1 MSRLRNRLVS
11 DGDDRPL
18 CRACRGK
25 GLVSADSEPPLDD
38 EDFGLSA
45 DEDADLLGL
54 QPLPATVRHPERMS
68 PAERLAL
75 RMFPNLKA
83 CE

>member
-11 DGDDRPL
+11 DGDDCPP
-18 CRACRGK
+18 CKACRGK

-45 DEDADLLGL
+45 DEEADLLGL
-54 QPLPATVRHPERMS
+54 PPLPPAVRHPERMS
-68 PAERLAL
+68 PASRLAL
-75 RMFPNLKA
+75 RLFPNLES